1 MSLREVFKIRRTLVF
16 RLTFWYALVFTVSSL
31 VAFAVFYVIIS
42 NVVKEHTD
50 QAMLKEMAESVSILK
65 SRGED
70 SFQHE
75 MNFEAESEGFGDIF
89 FRLLDPAGGEI
100 AATNMTAWK
109 GVGVNESALARVAAG
124 EGPVF
129 ETVFVPGKPYE
140 ARIIYGILESGRII
154 QIGVSLEDDAR
165 FLETFRAVF
174 VPGILIIMAL
184 STLIGWFVAARA
196 LTGVKDV
203 TRTALDI
210 SEGAFEKRVQVRA
223 RGDEVEQLAV
233 AFNRMLDR
241 IHELVRGLREVTDD
255 IAHDLRTPIARIRGL
270 AEAELNAGKDG
281 EESNRLAADTVEEC
295 DNLLQMINTM
305 LEISEIEAGIRVM
318 PRTGVD
324 LAQVIGEAVEL
335 FRPIAD
341 EKGIRLV
348 SHTPD
353 RFPIRGSVHGLQR
366 IVVNLLDNAIK
377 YTPAGGTVSV
387 SLREDGEQVDL
398 IVQDTGVGISEEDL
412 SLVFNRLYRCD
423 SSRSQPGFGLG
434 LSLASAVARAHGGHI
449 AAASRPGQGSTF
461 TVTLPRQP

>member
-1 MSLREVFKIRRTLVF
+1 MF

-129 ETVFVPGKPYE
+129 ETVSVPGKPYE

-387 SLREDGEQVDL
+387 SLREDREQVDL

-461 TVTLPRQP
+461 TITLPRQP

>member
-1 MSLREVFKIRRTLVF
+1 
-16 RLTFWYALVFTVSSL
+16 
-31 VAFAVFYVIIS
+31 
-42 NVVKEHTD
+42 
-50 QAMLKEMAESVSILK
+50 
-65 SRGED
+65 
-70 SFQHE
+70 

-124 EGPVF
+124 KGPVF
-129 ETVFVPGKPYE
+129 ETVSVPGKPYE

>member
-129 ETVFVPGKPYE
+129 ETVSVPGKPYE

-387 SLREDGEQVDL
+387 SLREDREQVDL

-461 TVTLPRQP
+461 TITLPRQP